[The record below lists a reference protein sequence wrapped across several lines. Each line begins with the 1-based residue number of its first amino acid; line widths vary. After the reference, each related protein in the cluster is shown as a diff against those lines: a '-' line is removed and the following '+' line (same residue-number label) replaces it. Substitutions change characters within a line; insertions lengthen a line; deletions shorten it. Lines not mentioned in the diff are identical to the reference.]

1 MDTAAAVNVES
12 MLELIEDISD
22 ETPENKLLLVKQK
35 WKMQLK
41 STKCYHATILHSE
54 IAHELPGDV

>member
-1 MDTAAAVNVES
+1 MDVLRPRSGWSVMDTAAAVNVES

-35 WKMQLK
+35 
-41 STKCYHATILHSE
+41 
-54 IAHELPGDV
+54 